1 MSIRNLTT
9 ENNINLFCSDFEC
22 KTMICDNMIIPQG
35 GDLNAHDVK
44 IENNLLVKTQDGL
57 NYIKYNTPNKGN
69 AGEQLTIDSNGEAY
83 WSNSAGPG
91 GVSNPLSTDLYTN
104 GFKIYD
110 NQGDTANIFI
120 GPSSIGI
127 TGILGCA
134 DKFLP
139 ASGIDSG
146 GDIDIKSG
154 VLKTAEVK
162 STISNLTLSGSNNG
176 LPANV
181 ILSGSTTQISCNNG
195 IDMLNHPITNCSLL
209 YSQNLN
215 NVKLIRSEA
224 DFNGSTN
231 LSGSYII
238 YGNVNMTSGYTLTS
252 DVSIMGIGRDVCSL
266 NFNIGDS
273 DPAGYCIL
281 NNDFN
286 FSISN
291 INISNTSNEYSLLRC
306 NNTPKDKIL
315 TITNSSFMDCEN
327 GELIHIEGFDL
338 VDINNVIFMYNNVAL
353 KHFYHNSGSKLQIT
367 SCEFLRQGTRASPI
381 VSWGTAPMI
390 ELESSNTPFGSINIS
405 SNIIHPQQS
414 QSGIFLSSNL
424 SAIDAIIGSNTFIN
438 LGLTTGILLNYDGN
452 TINNYNFLTVGDNTG
467 IINEKSIVELALE
480 GNTTY
485 TSTVSGQY
493 VALNTPNITFP
504 ILKRFT
510 SLGNTLLRYD
520 GKKPIYINI
529 NCNLLANQNDSKA
542 NLVRFGIEQ
551 NGNLVSS
558 LGFTVEDNKNRSFG
572 YTATLILNNLDEIE
586 FVCQNIDAG
595 TSTVGFRAIDVNIS
609 IVEI

>member
-9 ENNINLFCSDFEC
+9 ENDINLFCSDFEC
-22 KTMICDNMIIPQG
+22 KNMICDNMTIPQG

-44 IENNLLVKTQDGL
+44 IDNDLLVKTQDGL

-120 GPSSIGI
+120 GPTSIGI

-134 DKFLP
+134 DKLITS
-139 ASGIDSG
+139 SGIDSA

-162 STISNLTLSGSNNG
+162 STTSNLTLTGNNG
-176 LPANV
+176 GFPANV

-195 IDMLNHPITNCSLL
+195 LDMLNHPITNCSLL

-231 LSGSYII
+231 LNGSYII
-238 YGNVNMTSGYTLTS
+238 YGNINMTSGYTLTS
-252 DVSIMGIGRDVCSL
+252 DVSIMGIGRDLCSL
-266 NFNIGDS
+266 NFNIGDP

-281 NNDFN
+281 NNNFN
-286 FSISN
+286 LDISN
-291 INISNTSNEYSLLRC
+291 INVSNASNEYSLLRC

-315 TITNSSFMDCEN
+315 AITNSSFMDCEN
-327 GELIHIEGFDL
+327 SELINIQGFDL
-338 VDINNVIFMYNNVAL
+338 VDIHNVLFMFNNL
-353 KHFYHNSGSKLQIT
+353 
-367 SCEFLRQGTRASPI
+367 
-381 VSWGTAPMI
+381 

-405 SNIIHPQQS
+405 SNIIHPQQT
-414 QSGIFLSSNL
+414 QSGILLKSNL
-424 SAIDAIIGSNTFIN
+424 SALDGIIGSNTFIK
-438 LGLTTGILLNYDGN
+438 LGLTTGILLDYDGN
-452 TINNYNFLTVGDNTG
+452 TINNYPFLTVGDNTG
-467 IINEKSIVELALE
+467 IINEKAIVELALE

-493 VALNTPNITFP
+493 VSLNTPNITFP
-504 ILKRFT
+504 VLKRFT

-520 GKKPIYINI
+520 GDKPIYVNI
-529 NCNLLANQNDSKA
+529 NCNLLANQDDGKT

-558 LGFTVEDNKNRSFG
+558 LGFTVEDNKDRSFG

-595 TSTVGFRAIDVNIS
+595 TSNVGFRAIDVNIS